1 MKKSLKA
8 IGGMFLAIVM
18 MISTLSSAGAVYA
31 ADPAT
36 GQYFQFTKFS
46 TDKGA
51 PTSVN
56 TSTVDVE
63 GTFNGVS
70 ADSIYYQVDGIVN
83 GNVVPGASGADVKP
97 IIENEKFFRF
107 PSVKLSQGLNRIT
120 VYGTTAT
127 GSLASGEAYV
137 NFSNV
142 PAIYNIALPDG
153 TLLSENTPT
162 MVNTAGL
169 TLTLEAPNATEVMVN
184 NSKMFNGGSSTF
196 VIADIPLTAGLNK
209 LTFVATTD
217 SGTRTYAVTR
227 EVVYAP
233 IDKGTPNQ
241 TKIGSYKIDEGNIV
255 TNAGSD
261 TQIKGKLSGSITYR
275 VSDDTSKPP
284 LSNMTVTVR
293 NTTTGSDVLASGAT
307 TIDSTVKNGEYITF
321 HYTTTADVTLSAN
334 GLYTITFTTT
344 NGTYNGMGIN
354 PLQFTY
360 RDANDPS
367 ITGVEQLYSAKASGS
382 SVSYSSSGVFTGNSN
397 LFELPLWLM
406 IKTSET
412 TSAPG
417 NLVISSYQNGKKVS
431 DGLFVTD
438 TNSMK
443 TADGYRVFKINGLP
457 TGEQTLQIDLKKD
470 NSANSPVIDTKV
482 LPVNYVSAPFI
493 ELTNIYNNQ
502 VFKYE
507 GEFTSIKGRFVN
519 FPAGD
524 LSSVKATING
534 TSIKPTLDST
544 SPQEFSVDT
553 SGISLVAGPN
563 KITIAGIA
571 NGVPVSTNLTVYL
584 FPNNTPNI
592 DGVVPYPVGQISD
605 PNGVFIKNSNL
616 NYTTNESAADIHF
629 VVNNATQVVIMKDG
643 KQYAVADYSG
653 PSGTSAGVW
662 STASSYLTTPANK
675 DGEFV
680 IKAQELPTTGLQTF
694 VITARVG
701 TVAITQTLQITREVP
716 PYRIL
721 SPKLPNESIIK
732 QNFIDVSIQAEGATS
747 IVIGKEPMIKGAKDI
762 FRLELKGLKKGKNT
776 VKFTVTTGTTKS
788 NGTFDVTYSDEIL
801 QGAQLKTTLNSSGK
815 LTAFQNA
822 VSLVF
827 PKGTMLRDA
836 TPTPGSSNT
845 RQINLFNEQYIL
857 LGIADK
863 QDGRTVKQYNP
874 VGEYDGTSYQ
884 DGKLVEVPASGLA
897 TAYMTPKLH
906 YGYAS
911 NLYWIDPGYF
921 VSATSINDYSTV
933 VASHPYKK
941 GNESFLGHMGRWME
955 PTQQGKITLK
965 YDPTIVNAATSNIS
979 VWKNVDGTWY
989 NMGGVVNT
997 GSKTITATFDGFG
1010 YYTVMSL
1017 RYSYDDIVSHTYA
1030 RSELETILSRG
1041 IMNAKDANEFGVYEN
1056 VTRGEFAT
1064 MLVKIMGIQLDY
1076 EPNNLT
1082 FSDVVKYSDYHWDY
1096 RYIETAVR
1104 KGIIRGTAPR
1114 IFSPNRTLSRE
1125 DAAVMIARAMSLKLG
1140 NNATDLAALQ
1150 KLFTDTGSIV
1160 SVYSAPSI
1168 LAAYKAG
1175 VISGIENKLVAGQKK
1190 ATFRFDPQANFT
1202 RADAAVMAQR
1212 IMAKMKRL

>member
-1 MKKSLKA
+1 MKKRLKT
-8 IGGMFLAIVM
+8 IGGMFLSMVILL
-18 MISTLSSAGAVYA
+18 STLSSAGAVYA
-31 ADPAT
+31 ADAAT

-46 TDKGA
+46 TDKSA

-56 TSTVDVE
+56 TNTVDVE

-97 IIENEKFFRF
+97 IIENEKNFRF
-107 PSVKLSQGLNRIT
+107 PGVKLSQGLNRIT

-153 TLLSENTPT
+153 TLLSADTPA

-184 NSKMFNGGSSTF
+184 NTKMFNGGSSTF

-227 EVVYAP
+227 EVVYSP
-233 IDKGTPNQ
+233 IDKGTPNK
-241 TKIGSYKIDEGNIV
+241 TKIGAYALDNGNLV
-255 TNAGSD
+255 SPTGSD
-261 TQIKGKLSGSITYR
+261 TTVSGRLSGSITFR
-275 VSDDTSKPP
+275 VAEDTSKPP
-284 LSNMTVTVR
+284 LSNLTFSIK
-293 NTTTGSDVLASGAT
+293 NATTGNSVPT
-307 TIDSTVKNGEYITF
+307 NGETTVDGNGVKSGEFITF
-321 HYTTTADVTLSAN
+321 KYTSTQDVTISAN
-334 GLYTITFTTT
+334 GKYIITFNTN
-344 NGTYNGMGIN
+344 NGTYDGKSIN
-354 PLQFTY
+354 PLDFTY
-360 RDANDPS
+360 RNANDPS
-367 ITGVEQLYSAKASGS
+367 ITGVEQLYSPSAGNP
-382 SVSYSSSGVFTGNSN
+382 VTYSSSGVFTGNSN

-406 IKTSET
+406 VKTSET
-412 TSAPG
+412 ATAPD
-417 NLVISSYQNGKKVS
+417 NLEISTYQNGTKVS
-431 DGLFVTD
+431 ADRFVVDSTK
-438 TNSMK
+438 K
-443 TADGYRVFKINGLP
+443 TSDGYRVFKITGMP
-457 TGEQTLQIDLKKD
+457 SGEQTLQIDLKK
-470 NSANSPVIDTKV
+470 NGAVIDTKV
-482 LPVNYVSAPFI
+482 LSVNYVSAPFI
-493 ELTNIYNNQ
+493 DVTNIYNNQ
-502 VFKYE
+502 VFKYT
-507 GEFTSIKGRFVN
+507 GEFTSIQGRLVN

-524 LSSVKATING
+524 KSSIKITING
-534 TSIKPTLDST
+534 TAVVPTIVND
-544 SPQEFSVDT
+544 EFSYTVPT
-553 SGISLVAGPN
+553 GIPLVSGPN
-563 KITIAGIA
+563 KIAITGVA

-584 FPNNTPNI
+584 FPDNAPNI
-592 DGVVPYPVGQISD
+592 DGVAPYPVGQTTD
-605 PNGVFIKNSNL
+605 PDKLFIKNSNL
-616 NYTTNESAADIHF
+616 NYTTNQSTADIRF
-629 VVNNATQVVIMKDG
+629 VASNATQVVVMKDG
-643 KQYAVADYSG
+643 KQYAVADYKTDTNNNG
-653 PSGTSAGVW
+653 FWTTESA
-662 STASSYLTTPANK
+662 YLTVPTNK
-675 DGEFV
+675 DGEFI
-680 IKAQELPTTGLQTF
+680 IKNQELPTTGLQTF
-694 VITARVG
+694 VISARLG
-701 TVAITQTLQITREVP
+701 TVGVTQTLLITREVP
-716 PYRIL
+716 PYSIL

-732 QNFIDVSIQAEGATS
+732 QNFVDVSIQAEGATS
-747 IVIGKEPMIKGAKDI
+747 IVIGKEAMIKGAKDI

-776 VKFTVTTGTTKS
+776 IKFTVTTGTTKT
-788 NGTFDVTYSDEIL
+788 NGTFDVTYSDEVL

-836 TPTPGSSNT
+836 TPTPGTTNT

-857 LGIADK
+857 VGIADK

-874 VGEYDGTSYQ
+874 VGEFDGTGYQ
-884 DGKLVEVPASGLA
+884 DGKLVEVPASSLA
-897 TAYMTPKLH
+897 AAYMTPKLH

-933 VASHPYKK
+933 VSSHPYKK

-965 YDPTIVNAATSNIS
+965 YDSNIVNAATSNIS

-1064 MLVKIMGIQLDY
+1064 MIVKIMGIQLDY

-1140 NNATDLAALQ
+1140 SNATDLAALQ
-1150 KLFTDTGSIV
+1150 KLFTDTGSIG

-1190 ATFRFDPQANFT
+1190 ATYRFDPQANFT

>member
-1 MKKSLKA
+1 VKKRLKT
-8 IGGMFLAIVM
+8 IGSMFLSMVILL
-18 MISTLSSAGAVYA
+18 STLSSAGAVYA
-31 ADPAT
+31 ADAAT

-46 TDKGA
+46 TDKSA

-56 TSTVDVE
+56 TNTVDVE

-97 IIENEKFFRF
+97 IIENEKNFRF
-107 PSVKLSQGLNRIT
+107 PGVKLSQGLNRIT

-153 TLLSENTPT
+153 TLLSADTPA

-184 NSKMFNGGSSTF
+184 NTKMFNGGSSTF

-227 EVVYAP
+227 EVVYSP
-233 IDKGTPNQ
+233 IDKGTPNK
-241 TKIGSYKIDEGNIV
+241 TKIGAYALDNGNLV
-255 TNAGSD
+255 SPTGSD
-261 TQIKGKLSGSITYR
+261 TTVSGRLSGSITFR
-275 VSDDTSKPP
+275 VAEDTSKPP
-284 LSNMTVTVR
+284 LSNLTFSIK
-293 NTTTGSDVLASGAT
+293 NATTGNSVPT
-307 TIDSTVKNGEYITF
+307 NGETTVDSNGVKSGEFITF
-321 HYTTTADVTLSAN
+321 KYTSTQDVTISAN
-334 GLYTITFTTT
+334 GKYIITFNTN
-344 NGTYNGMGIN
+344 NGTYDGKSIN
-354 PLQFTY
+354 PLDFTY
-360 RDANDPS
+360 RNANDPS
-367 ITGVEQLYSAKASGS
+367 ITGVEQLYSPSAGNP
-382 SVSYSSSGVFTGNSN
+382 VTYSSSGVFTGNSN

-406 IKTSET
+406 VKTSET
-412 TSAPG
+412 ATAPD
-417 NLVISSYQNGKKVS
+417 NLEISTYQNGTKVS
-431 DGLFVTD
+431 ADRFVVDSTK
-438 TNSMK
+438 K
-443 TADGYRVFKINGLP
+443 TSDGYKVFKITGMP
-457 TGEQTLQIDLKKD
+457 SGEQTLQIDLKK
-470 NSANSPVIDTKV
+470 NGAVIDTKV
-482 LPVNYVSAPFI
+482 LSVNYVSAPFI
-493 ELTNIYNNQ
+493 DVTNIYNNQ
-502 VFKYE
+502 VFKYT
-507 GEFTSIKGRFVN
+507 GEFTSIQGRLVN

-524 LSSVKATING
+524 KSSIKITING
-534 TSIKPTLDST
+534 TAVVPTIVND
-544 SPQEFSVDT
+544 EFSYTVPT
-553 SGISLVAGPN
+553 GIPLVSGPN
-563 KITIAGIA
+563 KIAITGVA

-584 FPNNTPNI
+584 FPDNAPNI
-592 DGVVPYPVGQISD
+592 DGVAPYPVGQTTD
-605 PNGVFIKNSNL
+605 PDKLFIKNSNL
-616 NYTTNESAADIHF
+616 NYTTNQSTADIRF
-629 VVNNATQVVIMKDG
+629 VASNATQVVVMKDG
-643 KQYAVADYSG
+643 KQYAVADYKTDTNNNG
-653 PSGTSAGVW
+653 FWTTESA
-662 STASSYLTTPANK
+662 YLTVPTNK
-675 DGEFV
+675 DGEFI
-680 IKAQELPTTGLQTF
+680 IKNQELPTTGLQTF
-694 VITARVG
+694 VISARLG
-701 TVAITQTLQITREVP
+701 TVGVTQTLLITREVP
-716 PYRIL
+716 PYSIL

-732 QNFIDVSIQAEGATS
+732 QNFVDVSIQAEGATS
-747 IVIGKEPMIKGAKDI
+747 IVIGKEAMIKGAKDI

-776 VKFTVTTGTTKS
+776 IKFTVTTGTTKT
-788 NGTFDVTYSDEIL
+788 NGTFEVTYSDEVL

-827 PKGTMLRDA
+827 PKGTMLRDS
-836 TPTPGSSNT
+836 TPTPGTTNT
-845 RQINLFNEQYIL
+845 RQINLFNDQYIL
-857 LGIADK
+857 VGIADK

-874 VGEYDGTSYQ
+874 VGEFDGTGYQ
-884 DGKLVEVPASGLA
+884 DGKLVEVPASSLA
-897 TAYMTPKLH
+897 AAYMTPKLH

-965 YDPTIVNAATSNIS
+965 YDSSIVNAATSNIS

-1140 NNATDLAALQ
+1140 SNATDLAALQ
-1150 KLFTDTGSIV
+1150 KLFTDTGSIG

-1190 ATFRFDPQANFT
+1190 ATYRFDPQANFT

>member
-1 MKKSLKA
+1 MKKRLKT
-8 IGGMFLAIVM
+8 IGGMFLSMVILL
-18 MISTLSSAGAVYA
+18 STLSSAGAVYA
-31 ADPAT
+31 ADAAT

-46 TDKGA
+46 TTQA
-51 PTSVN
+51 SPTTVN

-83 GNVVPGASGADVKP
+83 GSIVPGASGADVKP
-97 IIENEKFFRF
+97 IIENEKNFRF
-107 PSVKLSQGLNRIT
+107 PGVKLSQGLNRIT

-153 TLLSENTPT
+153 TLLSADTPT

-184 NSKMFNGGSSTF
+184 NTKMFNGGSSTF

-227 EVVYAP
+227 EVVYSP
-233 IDKGTPNQ
+233 IDKGTPNK
-241 TKIGSYKIDEGNIV
+241 TKIGTYNLDDGNIV
-255 TNAGSD
+255 SATGGA
-261 TQIKGKLSGSITYR
+261 TQISGKLTGSITFR
-275 VSDDTSKPP
+275 VSEDTAEAP
-284 LSNMTVTVR
+284 LSGMTFKIR
-293 NTTTGSDVLASGAT
+293 NTTTGNDVPVVGTT
-307 TIDSTVKNGEYITF
+307 TIDATPVKSGEFITF
-321 HYTTTADVTLSAN
+321 KYTSTADVIISTN
-334 GLYTITFTTT
+334 GKYTVTFTTG
-344 NGTYNGMGIN
+344 NGTYDGKSIN
-354 PLQFTY
+354 PLEFTY
-360 RDANDPS
+360 RNANDPS
-367 ITGVEQLYSAKASGS
+367 ITGVEQLYSPVANGN

-412 TSAPG
+412 TTAPG
-417 NLVISSYQNGKKVS
+417 NLVISSIQNGVPVS
-431 DGLFVTD
+431 SGLFVTEG
-438 TNSMK
+438 TSLK
-443 TADGYRVFKINGLP
+443 TTDGYRVFKITGLP
-457 TGEQTLQIDLKKD
+457 TGEQTLQIDLKK
-470 NSANSPVIDTKV
+470 NGSADIIDTKV
-482 LPVNYVSAPFI
+482 LSVNYVSAPFI
-493 ELTNIYNNQ
+493 DVSNIYNNQ
-502 VFKYE
+502 VFKHS
-507 GEFTSIKGRFVN
+507 GEFTTINGRLVN
-519 FPAGD
+519 FPAAD
-524 LSSVKATING
+524 ESSVKITVNG
-534 TSIKPTLDST
+534 TTAAPSITNHEFTFST
-544 SPQEFSVDT
+544 T
-553 SGISLVAGPN
+553 GISLVSGPN

-584 FPNNTPNI
+584 FPDNAPNI
-592 DGVVPYPVGQISD
+592 DGVVPYPAGKTSD
-605 PNGVFIKNSNL
+605 PDGVFIKNSNL
-616 NYTTNESAADIHF
+616 NYTTNESVADIHF
-629 VVNNATQVVIMKDG
+629 VASNATQVVIMKDG
-643 KQYAVADYSG
+643 KQYAVVDYNTDTSG
-653 PSGTSAGVW
+653 GKTVGW
-662 STASSYLTTPANK
+662 KTESSYVIPPTSEN
-675 DGEFV
+675 GEFI
-680 IKAQELPTTGLQTF
+680 IKNQELPTTGLQTF
-694 VITARVG
+694 VISARLGTA
-701 TVAITQTLQITREVP
+701 AITQTLLITREVP
-716 PYRIL
+716 PYSIL

-732 QNFIDVSIQAEGATS
+732 QNFVDVSIQAEGATS
-747 IVIGKEPMIKGAKDI
+747 IVIGKEAMIKGAKDI

-776 VKFTVTTGTTKS
+776 IKFTVTTGTTKT
-788 NGTFDVTYSDEIL
+788 NGTFDVTYSDEVL

-827 PKGTMLRDA
+827 PKGTMLRDS
-836 TPTPGSSNT
+836 TPTPGTTNT

-857 LGIADK
+857 VGIADK

-874 VGEYDGTSYQ
+874 VGEFDGTGYQ
-884 DGKLVEVPASGLA
+884 DGKLVEVPASSLA
-897 TAYMTPKLH
+897 AAYMTPKLH

-965 YDPTIVNAATSNIS
+965 YDSSIVNAATSNIS

-1140 NNATDLAALQ
+1140 SNATDLAALQ
-1150 KLFTDTGSIV
+1150 KLFTDTGSIG

-1190 ATFRFDPQANFT
+1190 ATYRFDPQANFT

>member
-1 MKKSLKA
+1 MKKRLKT
-8 IGGMFLAIVM
+8 IGGMFLSMVILL
-18 MISTLSSAGAVYA
+18 STLSSAGAVYA
-31 ADPAT
+31 ADAAT

-46 TDKGA
+46 TDKSA

-56 TSTVDVE
+56 TNTVDVE

-97 IIENEKFFRF
+97 IIENEKNFRF
-107 PSVKLSQGLNRIT
+107 PGVKLSQGLNRIT

-153 TLLSENTPT
+153 TLLSADTPA

-184 NSKMFNGGSSTF
+184 NTKMFNGGSSTF

-227 EVVYAP
+227 EVVYSP
-233 IDKGTPNQ
+233 IDKGTPNK
-241 TKIGSYKIDEGNIV
+241 TKIGAYALDNGNLV
-255 TNAGSD
+255 SPTGSD
-261 TQIKGKLSGSITYR
+261 TTVSGRLSGSITFR
-275 VSDDTSKPP
+275 VAEDTSKPP
-284 LSNMTVTVR
+284 LSNLTFSIK
-293 NTTTGSDVLASGAT
+293 NATTGNSVPT
-307 TIDSTVKNGEYITF
+307 NGETTVDSNGVKSGEFITF
-321 HYTTTADVTLSAN
+321 KYTSTQDVTISAN
-334 GLYTITFTTT
+334 GKYIITFNTN
-344 NGTYNGMGIN
+344 NGTYDGKSIN
-354 PLQFTY
+354 PLDFTY
-360 RDANDPS
+360 RNANDPS
-367 ITGVEQLYSAKASGS
+367 ITGVEQLYSPSAGNP
-382 SVSYSSSGVFTGNSN
+382 VTYSSSGVFTGNSN

-406 IKTSET
+406 VKTSET
-412 TSAPG
+412 ATAPD
-417 NLVISSYQNGKKVS
+417 NLEISTYQNGTKVS
-431 DGLFVTD
+431 ADRFVVDSTK
-438 TNSMK
+438 K
-443 TADGYRVFKINGLP
+443 TSDGYKVFKITGMP
-457 TGEQTLQIDLKKD
+457 SGEQTLQIDLKK
-470 NSANSPVIDTKV
+470 NGAVIDTKV
-482 LPVNYVSAPFI
+482 LSVNYVSAPFI
-493 ELTNIYNNQ
+493 DVTNIYNNQ
-502 VFKYE
+502 VFKYT
-507 GEFTSIKGRFVN
+507 GEFTSIQGRLVN

-524 LSSVKATING
+524 KSSIKITING
-534 TSIKPTLDST
+534 TAVVPTIVND
-544 SPQEFSVDT
+544 EFSYTVPT
-553 SGISLVAGPN
+553 GIPLVSGPN
-563 KITIAGIA
+563 KIAITGVA

-584 FPNNTPNI
+584 FPDNAPNI
-592 DGVVPYPVGQISD
+592 DGVAPYPVGQTTD
-605 PNGVFIKNSNL
+605 PDKLFIKNSNL
-616 NYTTNESAADIHF
+616 NYTTNQSTADIRF
-629 VVNNATQVVIMKDG
+629 VASNATQVVVMKDG
-643 KQYAVADYSG
+643 KQYAVADYKTDTNNNG
-653 PSGTSAGVW
+653 FWTTESA
-662 STASSYLTTPANK
+662 YLTVPTNK
-675 DGEFV
+675 DGEFI
-680 IKAQELPTTGLQTF
+680 IKNQELPTTGLQTF
-694 VITARVG
+694 VISARLG
-701 TVAITQTLQITREVP
+701 TVGVTQTLLITREVP
-716 PYRIL
+716 PYSIL

-732 QNFIDVSIQAEGATS
+732 QNFVDVSIQAEGATS
-747 IVIGKEPMIKGAKDI
+747 IVIGKEAMIKGAKDI

-776 VKFTVTTGTTKS
+776 IKFTVTTGTNKT
-788 NGTFDVTYSDEIL
+788 NGTFDVTYSDEVL

-827 PKGTMLRDA
+827 PKGTMLRDS
-836 TPTPGSSNT
+836 TPTPGTTNT
-845 RQINLFNEQYIL
+845 RQINLFNDQYIL
-857 LGIADK
+857 VGIADK

-874 VGEYDGTSYQ
+874 VGEFDGTGYQ
-884 DGKLVEVPASGLA
+884 DGKLVEVPASSLA
-897 TAYMTPKLH
+897 AAYMTPKLH

-965 YDPTIVNAATSNIS
+965 YDSSIVNAATSNIS

-1140 NNATDLAALQ
+1140 SNATDLAALQ
-1150 KLFTDTGSIV
+1150 KLFTDTGSIG

-1175 VISGIENKLVAGQKK
+1175 IISGIENKLVAGQKK
-1190 ATFRFDPQANFT
+1190 ATYRFDPQANFT

>member
-18 MISTLSSAGAVYA
+18 MLSTLSSAGAVYA

-46 TDKGA
+46 TDKSA

-83 GNVVPGASGADVKP
+83 GKVVPGASGADVKP
-97 IIENEKFFRF
+97 IIENEKNFRF

-120 VYGTTAT
+120 VFGTTAT

-153 TLLSENTPT
+153 TLLSEITPT

-184 NSKMFNGGSSTF
+184 NTKMFNGGSSTF
-196 VIADIPLTAGLNK
+196 VIADIPLNPGLNK

-227 EVVYAP
+227 EVVYSP
-233 IDKGTPNQ
+233 IDKGTPNK
-241 TKIGSYKIDEGNIV
+241 TKIGSYALDAGNV
-255 TNAGSD
+255 VSPTGVD
-261 TQIKGKLSGSITYR
+261 TQVTGKLSGSITFR
-275 VSDDTSKPP
+275 VSEDTSEAP
-284 LSNMTVTVR
+284 LSGLTFSIR
-293 NTTTGSDVLASGAT
+293 NTTTGSDVSVAGTT
-307 TIDSTVKNGEYITF
+307 TIDATPVKSGEFVTF
-321 HYTTTADVTLSAN
+321 KYTSTADVTISAN
-334 GLYTITFTTT
+334 GKYTVTFTTG
-344 NGTYNGMGIN
+344 NGTYDGKSIN
-354 PLQFTY
+354 PLDFTY
-360 RDANDPS
+360 RNANDPS
-367 ITGVEQLYSAKASGS
+367 ITGVEQLYSPSAGS
-382 SVSYSSSGVFTGNSN
+382 PVTYSSSGVFTGNSN

-406 IKTSET
+406 VKTSET
-412 TSAPG
+412 TTAPD
-417 NLVISSYQNGKKVS
+417 NLEISSYQNGTKVS
-431 DGLFVTD
+431 SDRFVVGP
-438 TNSMK
+438 SKK
-443 TADGYRVFKINGLP
+443 TSDGYRVFQITGMP
-457 TGEQTLQIDLKKD
+457 SGEQTIHIDLKK
-470 NSANSPVIDTKV
+470 NGAVIDTKV
-482 LPVNYVSAPFI
+482 LSVNYVSAPFI
-493 ELTNIYNNQ
+493 DVTNIYNNQ
-502 VFKYE
+502 VFKHS
-507 GEFTSIKGRFVN
+507 GEFTSIKGRLVN
-519 FPAGD
+519 FPTGD
-524 LSSVKATING
+524 KTSIKITING
-534 TSIKPTLDST
+534 TTVAPTIVGDDFSYTVT
-544 SPQEFSVDT
+544 ST
-553 SGISLVAGPN
+553 SGISLVSGPN
-563 KITIAGIA
+563 KIAITGIA

-584 FPNNTPNI
+584 FPDNAPNI
-592 DGVVPYPVGQISD
+592 DGVAPYPVGQTTD
-605 PNGVFIKNSNL
+605 PDKLFIKNSNL
-616 NYTTNESAADIHF
+616 NYTTNQSTADIHF
-629 VVNNATQVVIMKDG
+629 VASNATQVVIMKDG
-643 KQYAVADYSG
+643 KQYAVADYKTVN
-653 PSGTSAGVW
+653 TSEIWTTESA
-662 STASSYLTTPANK
+662 YLTVPTTKN
-675 DGEFV
+675 GEFV
-680 IKAQELPTTGLQTF
+680 IKNQELPTTGLQTF
-694 VITARVG
+694 VISARLG
-701 TVAITQTLQITREVP
+701 TVGVTQTLLITREVP
-716 PYRIL
+716 PYSIL

-747 IVIGKEPMIKGAKDI
+747 IVIGKEPMVKGAKDI

-776 VKFTVTTGTTKS
+776 IKFTVTTGTTKS

-801 QGAQLKTTLNSSGK
+801 QGAQLKTTLNTSGK

-836 TPTPGSSNT
+836 TPTPGTTNT

-857 LGIADK
+857 VGIADK

-884 DGKLVEVPASGLA
+884 DGKLVEVPASSLA
-897 TAYMTPKLH
+897 AAYMTPKLH

-965 YDPTIVNAATSNIS
+965 YDPSIVNAATSNIS

-989 NMGGVVNT
+989 NMGGIVNT

-1010 YYTVMSL
+1010 YYAVMSL

-1140 NNATDLAALQ
+1140 SNATDLKALQ

>member
-1 MKKSLKA
+1 MKKRLKT
-8 IGGMFLAIVM
+8 IGGMFLSIV
-18 MISTLSSAGAVYA
+18 ILLSTLSSAGAVYA
-31 ADPAT
+31 ADST

-46 TDKGA
+46 TDQSS
-51 PTSVN
+51 PTAVN

-70 ADSIYYQVDGIVN
+70 GDSIYYQVDGIVN
-83 GNVVPGASGADVKP
+83 GKVVPGASGADVKP
-97 IIENEKFFRF
+97 IIENEKNFRF

-120 VYGTTAT
+120 VFGTTAT

-153 TLLSENTPT
+153 TLLSADTPT

-196 VIADIPLTAGLNK
+196 VIADIPLTPGLNK

-217 SGTRTYAVTR
+217 AGTRTYAVTR

-233 IDKGTPNQ
+233 IDKGTPNK
-241 TKIGSYKIDEGNIV
+241 TKIGTYAVDTGNV
-255 TNAGSD
+255 VSATGGDTNI
-261 TQIKGKLSGSITYR
+261 TGKLTGSITFR
-275 VSDDTSKPP
+275 VSEDTAEAP
-284 LSNMTVTVR
+284 LSGMTFTVR
-293 NTTTGSDVLASGAT
+293 NTTTGSDVLAGGTT
-307 TIDSTVKNGEYITF
+307 TIDATPVKSGEYVTF
-321 HYTTTADVTLSAN
+321 KYTSTNDVTISSN
-334 GLYTITFTTT
+334 GMYTITFTTT
-344 NGTYNGMGIN
+344 NGTYDGKSIN
-354 PLQFTY
+354 PLEFTY
-360 RDANDPS
+360 RNANDPY
-367 ITGVEQLYSAKASGS
+367 ITGVEQLYSAVASGGT
-382 SVSYSSSGVFTGNSN
+382 VSYSSSGVFTGNSN

-412 TSAPG
+412 ANAPG

-431 DGLFVTD
+431 DGLFVTESA
-438 TNSMK
+438 SMK
-443 TADGYRVFKINGLP
+443 SPDGYRVFKINGLP

-470 NSANSPVIDTKV
+470 SSGTSDIIDTKV
-482 LPVNYVSAPFI
+482 FSVNYVSAPFI

-502 VFKYE
+502 VFKYS
-507 GEFTSIKGRFVN
+507 GEFTSISGRLVN
-519 FPAGD
+519 FPDAD
-524 LSSVKATING
+524 KSSVKITING
-534 TSIKPTLDST
+534 TTVVPTFNAKH
-544 SPQEFSVDT
+544 EFSYST
-553 SGISLVAGPN
+553 SGISLVSGPN

-584 FPNNTPNI
+584 FPDNAPNI
-592 DGVVPYPVGQISD
+592 DGVVPYPVGKTAD
-605 PNGVFIKNSNL
+605 PDGLFIKTADL
-616 NYTTNESAADIHF
+616 NYTTNESATDVHF
-629 VVNNATQVVIMKDG
+629 VASNATQIVITKDG
-643 KQYAVADYSG
+643 KQYAVVDYKKD
-653 PSGTSAGVW
+653 
-662 STASSYLTTPANK
+662 STGKEGWTTDSSYVIPPTTPN
-675 DGEFV
+675 GEFT
-680 IKAQELPTTGLQTF
+680 IKDQELPTTGLRTF
-694 VITARVG
+694 VISARLGTA
-701 TVAITQTLQITREVP
+701 AITQTLLITREVP
-716 PYRIL
+716 PYSIL

-732 QNFIDVSIQAEGATS
+732 QNFLDVSIQAEGATS
-747 IVIGKEPMIKGAKDI
+747 IVIGKEAMVKGAKDI

-776 VKFTVTTGTTKS
+776 IKFTVTTGTTKT
-788 NGTFDVTYSDEIL
+788 NGTFDVTYSDEVL

-836 TPTPGSSNT
+836 TPTPGTSNT

-857 LGIADK
+857 VGIADK

-874 VGEYDGTSYQ
+874 VGEISGTKYLDGE
-884 DGKLVEVPASGLA
+884 LVEVPASSLA

-921 VSATSINDYSTV
+921 VSGNSVNDYSTV

-941 GNESFLGHMGRWME
+941 GNESYLGHMGRWME

-965 YDPTIVNAATSNIS
+965 YDASIVNAATSNIS

-989 NMGGVVNT
+989 NMGGIVNT

-1168 LAAYKAG
+1168 LAVYKAG

-1190 ATFRFDPQANFT
+1190 PTYRFDPKANFT

>member
-18 MISTLSSAGAVYA
+18 LLSTLSSAGAVYA

-97 IIENEKFFRF
+97 IIENEKNFRF

-120 VYGTTAT
+120 VFGTTAT

-142 PAIYNIALPDG
+142 PAIYNISLPDG

-162 MVNTAGL
+162 MVNTAAL

-227 EVVYAP
+227 EVVYSP
-233 IDKGTPNQ
+233 IDKGTPNK
-241 TKIGSYKIDEGNIV
+241 TKIGAYALDNGNLVSPI
-255 TNAGSD
+255 GSD
-261 TQIKGKLSGSITYR
+261 DKVSGKLSGSITFR
-275 VSDDTSKPP
+275 VAEDTTKAP
-284 LSNMTVTVR
+284 LADMTFTVR
-293 NTTTGSDVLASGAT
+293 NTTTGSDVLADGET
-307 TIDSTVKNGEYITF
+307 TIDATQVKSGEFITF
-321 HYTTTADVTLSAN
+321 NYTSKNDVTISSN
-334 GLYTITFTTT
+334 GLYTITFTTK
-344 NGTYNGMGIN
+344 NGTYNGKSIN
-354 PLQFTY
+354 PLGFTY
-360 RDANDPS
+360 RNAGDPS
-367 ITGVEQLYSAKASGS
+367 ITGVEQLYSPSGDTTIT
-382 SVSYSSSGVFTGNSN
+382 YSSSGVFTGNSN

-406 IKTSET
+406 VKTSET
-412 TSAPG
+412 ATAPDK
-417 NLVISSYQNGKKVS
+417 LEISSYQNGTKVS
-431 DGLFVTD
+431 SDRFVVAGT
-438 TNSMK
+438 TAMK
-443 TADGYRVFKINGLP
+443 TSQGYRVFKITGMP
-457 TGEQTLQIDLKKD
+457 SGEQTIHIDLEK
-470 NSANSPVIDTKV
+470 NGVVIDTKV
-482 LPVNYVSAPFI
+482 LSVNYVAAPFI
-493 ELTNIYNNQ
+493 DVTNIYNNQ
-502 VFKYE
+502 VFKYN
-507 GEFTSIKGRFVN
+507 GEFTTIKGRLVN
-519 FPAGD
+519 FPARD
-524 LSSVKATING
+524 QSSIKITING
-534 TSIKPTLDST
+534 TTVAPDFHDDDFNYTST
-544 SPQEFSVDT
+544 NT
-553 SGISLVAGPN
+553 SGIPLVSGPN
-563 KITIAGIA
+563 KIVIAGVA

-584 FPNNTPNI
+584 FPDNAPNI
-592 DGVVPYPVGQISD
+592 VGVAPYPVGQTTD
-605 PNGVFIKNSNL
+605 PDKLFIKNSNL
-616 NYTTNESAADIHF
+616 NYTTNQSNADIRF
-629 VVNNATQVVIMKDG
+629 VASNTTQVVIMKDG
-643 KQYAVADYSG
+643 KQYAVADYKKVGNDEKWTTESSFLNM
-653 PSGTSAGVW
+653 PSS
-662 STASSYLTTPANK
+662 K

-680 IKAQELPTTGLQTF
+680 IKNQELPTTGLQTF
-694 VITARVG
+694 VISARLGTA
-701 TVAITQTLQITREVP
+701 AITQTLQITREVP
-716 PYRIL
+716 PYSIL

-732 QNFIDVSIQAEGATS
+732 QNFLDVSIQAEGATS

-874 VGEYDGTSYQ
+874 VGEFDGTSYQ

-897 TAYMTPKLH
+897 SAYMTPKLH

>member
-1 MKKSLKA
+1 
-8 IGGMFLAIVM
+8 MFLSMVILL
-18 MISTLSSAGAVYA
+18 STLSSAGAVYA
-31 ADPAT
+31 ADAAT

-46 TDKGA
+46 TDKSA

-56 TSTVDVE
+56 TNTVDVE

-97 IIENEKFFRF
+97 IIENEKNFRF
-107 PSVKLSQGLNRIT
+107 PGVKLSQGLNRIT

-153 TLLSENTPT
+153 TLLSADTPA

-184 NSKMFNGGSSTF
+184 NTKMFNGGSSTF

-227 EVVYAP
+227 EVVYSP
-233 IDKGTPNQ
+233 IDKGTPNK
-241 TKIGSYKIDEGNIV
+241 TKIGAYALDNGNLV
-255 TNAGSD
+255 SPTGSD
-261 TQIKGKLSGSITYR
+261 TTVSGRLSGSITFR
-275 VSDDTSKPP
+275 VAEDTSKPP
-284 LSNMTVTVR
+284 LSNLTFSIK
-293 NTTTGSDVLASGAT
+293 NATTGNSVPT
-307 TIDSTVKNGEYITF
+307 NGETTVDGNGVKSGEFITF
-321 HYTTTADVTLSAN
+321 KYTSTQDVTISAN
-334 GLYTITFTTT
+334 GKYIITFNTN
-344 NGTYNGMGIN
+344 NGTYDGKSIN
-354 PLQFTY
+354 PLDFTY
-360 RDANDPS
+360 RNANDPS
-367 ITGVEQLYSAKASGS
+367 ITGVEQLYSPSAGNP
-382 SVSYSSSGVFTGNSN
+382 VTYSSSGVFTGNSN

-406 IKTSET
+406 VKTSET
-412 TSAPG
+412 ATAPD
-417 NLVISSYQNGKKVS
+417 NLEISTYQNGTKVS
-431 DGLFVTD
+431 ADRFVVDSTK
-438 TNSMK
+438 K
-443 TADGYRVFKINGLP
+443 TSDGYRVFKITGMP
-457 TGEQTLQIDLKKD
+457 SGEQTLQIDLKK
-470 NSANSPVIDTKV
+470 NGAVIDTKV
-482 LPVNYVSAPFI
+482 LSVNYVSAPFI
-493 ELTNIYNNQ
+493 DVTNIYNNQ
-502 VFKYE
+502 VFKYT
-507 GEFTSIKGRFVN
+507 GEFTSIQGRLVN

-524 LSSVKATING
+524 KSSIKITING
-534 TSIKPTLDST
+534 TAVVPTIVND
-544 SPQEFSVDT
+544 EFSYTVPT
-553 SGISLVAGPN
+553 GIPLVSGPN
-563 KITIAGIA
+563 KIAITGVA

-584 FPNNTPNI
+584 FPDNAPNI
-592 DGVVPYPVGQISD
+592 DGVAPYPVGQTTD
-605 PNGVFIKNSNL
+605 PDKLFIKNSNL
-616 NYTTNESAADIHF
+616 NYTTNQSTADIRF
-629 VVNNATQVVIMKDG
+629 VASNATQVVVMKDG
-643 KQYAVADYSG
+643 KQYAVADYKTDTNNNG
-653 PSGTSAGVW
+653 FWTTESA
-662 STASSYLTTPANK
+662 YLTVPTNK
-675 DGEFV
+675 DGEFI
-680 IKAQELPTTGLQTF
+680 IKNQELPTTGLQTF
-694 VITARVG
+694 VISARLG
-701 TVAITQTLQITREVP
+701 TVGVTQTLLITREVP
-716 PYRIL
+716 PYSIL

-732 QNFIDVSIQAEGATS
+732 QNFVDVSIQAEGATS
-747 IVIGKEPMIKGAKDI
+747 IVIGKEAMIKGAKDI

-776 VKFTVTTGTTKS
+776 IKFTVTTGTTKT
-788 NGTFDVTYSDEIL
+788 NGTFDVTYSDEVL

-836 TPTPGSSNT
+836 TPTPGTTNT

-857 LGIADK
+857 VGIADK

-874 VGEYDGTSYQ
+874 VGEFDGTGYQ
-884 DGKLVEVPASGLA
+884 DGKLVEVPASSLA
-897 TAYMTPKLH
+897 AAYMTPKLH

-933 VASHPYKK
+933 VSSHPYKK

-965 YDPTIVNAATSNIS
+965 YDSNIVNAATSNIS

-1064 MLVKIMGIQLDY
+1064 MIVKIMGIQLDY

-1140 NNATDLAALQ
+1140 SNATDLAALQ
-1150 KLFTDTGSIV
+1150 KLFTDTGSIG

-1190 ATFRFDPQANFT
+1190 ATYRFDPQANFT

>member
-1 MKKSLKA
+1 
-8 IGGMFLAIVM
+8 MFLSMVILL
-18 MISTLSSAGAVYA
+18 STLSSAGAVYA
-31 ADPAT
+31 ADAAT

-46 TDKGA
+46 TDKSA

-56 TSTVDVE
+56 TNTVDVE

-97 IIENEKFFRF
+97 IIENEKNFRF
-107 PSVKLSQGLNRIT
+107 PGVKLSQGLNRIT

-153 TLLSENTPT
+153 TLLSADTPA

-184 NSKMFNGGSSTF
+184 NTKMFNGGSSTF

-227 EVVYAP
+227 EVVYSP
-233 IDKGTPNQ
+233 IDKGTPNK
-241 TKIGSYKIDEGNIV
+241 TKIGAYALDNGNLV
-255 TNAGSD
+255 SPTGSD
-261 TQIKGKLSGSITYR
+261 TTVSGRLSGSITFR
-275 VSDDTSKPP
+275 VAEDTSKPP
-284 LSNMTVTVR
+284 LSNLTFSIK
-293 NTTTGSDVLASGAT
+293 NATTGNSVPT
-307 TIDSTVKNGEYITF
+307 NGETTVDGNGVKSGEFITF
-321 HYTTTADVTLSAN
+321 KYTSTQDVTISAN
-334 GLYTITFTTT
+334 GKYIITFNTN
-344 NGTYNGMGIN
+344 NGTYDGKSIN
-354 PLQFTY
+354 PLDFTY
-360 RDANDPS
+360 RNANDPS
-367 ITGVEQLYSAKASGS
+367 ITGVEQLYSPSAGNP
-382 SVSYSSSGVFTGNSN
+382 VTYSSSGVFTGNSN

-406 IKTSET
+406 VKTSET
-412 TSAPG
+412 ATAPD
-417 NLVISSYQNGKKVS
+417 NLEISTYQNGTKVS
-431 DGLFVTD
+431 ADRFVVDSTK
-438 TNSMK
+438 K
-443 TADGYRVFKINGLP
+443 TSDGYRVFKITGMP
-457 TGEQTLQIDLKKD
+457 SGEQTLQIDLKK
-470 NSANSPVIDTKV
+470 NGAVIDTKV
-482 LPVNYVSAPFI
+482 LSVNYVSAPFI
-493 ELTNIYNNQ
+493 DVTNIYNNQ
-502 VFKYE
+502 VFKYT
-507 GEFTSIKGRFVN
+507 GEFTSIQGRLVN

-524 LSSVKATING
+524 KSSIKITING
-534 TSIKPTLDST
+534 TAVVPTIVND
-544 SPQEFSVDT
+544 EFSYTVPT
-553 SGISLVAGPN
+553 GIPLVSGPN
-563 KITIAGIA
+563 KIAITGVA

-584 FPNNTPNI
+584 FPDNAPNI
-592 DGVVPYPVGQISD
+592 DGVAPYPVGQTTD
-605 PNGVFIKNSNL
+605 PDKLFIKNSNL
-616 NYTTNESAADIHF
+616 NYTTNQSTADIRF
-629 VVNNATQVVIMKDG
+629 VASNATQVVVMKDG
-643 KQYAVADYSG
+643 KQYAVADYKTDTNNNG
-653 PSGTSAGVW
+653 FWTTESA
-662 STASSYLTTPANK
+662 YLTVPTNK
-675 DGEFV
+675 DGEFI
-680 IKAQELPTTGLQTF
+680 IKNQELPTTGLQTF
-694 VITARVG
+694 VISARLG
-701 TVAITQTLQITREVP
+701 TVGVTQTLLITREVP
-716 PYRIL
+716 PYSIL

-732 QNFIDVSIQAEGATS
+732 QNFVDVSIQAEGATS
-747 IVIGKEPMIKGAKDI
+747 IVIGKEAMIKGAKDI

-776 VKFTVTTGTTKS
+776 IKFTVTTGTTKT
-788 NGTFDVTYSDEIL
+788 NGTFDVTYSDEVL

-827 PKGTMLRDA
+827 PKGTMLRDS
-836 TPTPGSSNT
+836 TPTPGTTNT
-845 RQINLFNEQYIL
+845 RQINLFNDQYIL
-857 LGIADK
+857 VGIADK

-874 VGEYDGTSYQ
+874 VGEFDGTGYQ
-884 DGKLVEVPASGLA
+884 DGKLVEVPASSLA
-897 TAYMTPKLH
+897 AAYMTPKLH

-965 YDPTIVNAATSNIS
+965 YDSSIVNAATSNIS

-1140 NNATDLAALQ
+1140 SNATDLAALQ
-1150 KLFTDTGSIV
+1150 KLFTDTGSIG

-1190 ATFRFDPQANFT
+1190 ATYRFDPQANFT

>member
-1 MKKSLKA
+1 MKKRLKT
-8 IGGMFLAIVM
+8 IGGMFLSMVILL
-18 MISTLSSAGAVYA
+18 STLSSAGAVYA
-31 ADPAT
+31 ADAAT

-46 TDKGA
+46 TDKSA

-56 TSTVDVE
+56 TNTVDVE

-97 IIENEKFFRF
+97 IIENEKNFRF
-107 PSVKLSQGLNRIT
+107 PGVKLSQGLNRIT

-153 TLLSENTPT
+153 TLLSADTPA

-184 NSKMFNGGSSTF
+184 NTKMFNGGSSTF

-227 EVVYAP
+227 EVVYSP
-233 IDKGTPNQ
+233 IDKGTPNK
-241 TKIGSYKIDEGNIV
+241 TKIGAYALDNGNLV
-255 TNAGSD
+255 SPTGSD
-261 TQIKGKLSGSITYR
+261 TTVSGRLSGSITFR
-275 VSDDTSKPP
+275 VAEDTSKPP
-284 LSNMTVTVR
+284 LSNLTFSIK
-293 NTTTGSDVLASGAT
+293 NATTGNSVPT
-307 TIDSTVKNGEYITF
+307 NGETTVDSNGVKSGEFITF
-321 HYTTTADVTLSAN
+321 KYTSTQDVTISAN
-334 GLYTITFTTT
+334 GKYIITFNTN
-344 NGTYNGMGIN
+344 NGTYDGKSIN
-354 PLQFTY
+354 PLDFTY
-360 RDANDPS
+360 RNANDPS
-367 ITGVEQLYSAKASGS
+367 ITGVEQLYSPSAGNP
-382 SVSYSSSGVFTGNSN
+382 VTYSSSGVFTGNSN

-406 IKTSET
+406 VKTSET
-412 TSAPG
+412 ATAPD
-417 NLVISSYQNGKKVS
+417 NLEISTYQNGTKVS
-431 DGLFVTD
+431 ADRFVVDSTK
-438 TNSMK
+438 K
-443 TADGYRVFKINGLP
+443 TSDGYKVFKITGMP
-457 TGEQTLQIDLKKD
+457 SGEQTLQIDLKK
-470 NSANSPVIDTKV
+470 NGAVIDTKV
-482 LPVNYVSAPFI
+482 LSVNYVSAPFI
-493 ELTNIYNNQ
+493 DVTNIYNNQ
-502 VFKYE
+502 VFKYT
-507 GEFTSIKGRFVN
+507 GEFTSIQGRLVN

-524 LSSVKATING
+524 KSSIKITING
-534 TSIKPTLDST
+534 TAVVPTIVND
-544 SPQEFSVDT
+544 EFSYTVPT
-553 SGISLVAGPN
+553 GIPLVSGPN
-563 KITIAGIA
+563 KIAITGVA

-584 FPNNTPNI
+584 FPDNAPNI
-592 DGVVPYPVGQISD
+592 DGVAPYPVGQTTD
-605 PNGVFIKNSNL
+605 PDKLFIKNSNL
-616 NYTTNESAADIHF
+616 NYTTNQSTADIRF
-629 VVNNATQVVIMKDG
+629 VASNATQVVVMKDG
-643 KQYAVADYSG
+643 KQYAVADYKTDTNNNG
-653 PSGTSAGVW
+653 FWTTESA
-662 STASSYLTTPANK
+662 YLTVPTNK
-675 DGEFV
+675 DGEFI
-680 IKAQELPTTGLQTF
+680 IKNQELPTTGLQTF
-694 VITARVG
+694 VISARLG
-701 TVAITQTLQITREVP
+701 TVGVTQTLLITREVP
-716 PYRIL
+716 PYSIL

-732 QNFIDVSIQAEGATS
+732 QNFVDVSIQAEGATS
-747 IVIGKEPMIKGAKDI
+747 IVIGKEAMIKGAKDI

-776 VKFTVTTGTTKS
+776 IKFTVTTGTTKT
-788 NGTFDVTYSDEIL
+788 NGTFDVTYSDEVL

-827 PKGTMLRDA
+827 PKGTMLRDS
-836 TPTPGSSNT
+836 TPTPGTTNT
-845 RQINLFNEQYIL
+845 RQINLFNDQYIL
-857 LGIADK
+857 VGIADK

-874 VGEYDGTSYQ
+874 VGEFDGTGYQ
-884 DGKLVEVPASGLA
+884 DGKLVEVPASSLA
-897 TAYMTPKLH
+897 AAYMTPKLH

-965 YDPTIVNAATSNIS
+965 YDSSIVNAATSNIS

-1140 NNATDLAALQ
+1140 SNATDLAALQ
-1150 KLFTDTGSIV
+1150 KLFTDTGSIG

-1190 ATFRFDPQANFT
+1190 ATYRFDPQANFT

>member
-1 MKKSLKA
+1 MKKRLKA
-8 IGGMFLAIVM
+8 IGGMFLAVVM
-18 MISTLSSAGAVYA
+18 LLSTLSSAGAVYA
-31 ADPAT
+31 ADVT

-70 ADSIYYQVDGIVN
+70 ADSIYYKVDGIVN
-83 GNVVPGASGADVKP
+83 GNDVPGASGADVKP

-107 PSVKLSQGLNRIT
+107 PNVKLSQGLNRIT

-127 GSLASGEAYV
+127 GGLASGEAYV

-153 TLLSENTPT
+153 TLLSENTPAL
-162 MVNTAGL
+162 VNTAGL

-184 NSKMFNGGSSTF
+184 NTKMFNGGSSTF
-196 VIADIPLTAGLNK
+196 VIADLPLTAGLNK

-233 IDKGTPNQ
+233 IDKGTPNK
-241 TKIGSYKIDEGNIV
+241 TTIGSYALD
-255 TNAGSD
+255 AGKVVSPTGAD
-261 TQIKGKLSGSITYR
+261 TQVTGKLSGSITFR
-275 VSDDTSKPP
+275 VAEDTSTPP
-284 LSNMTVTVR
+284 LSNLTFSIK
-293 NTTTGSDVLASGAT
+293 NTTTGNSVVGSGAAT
-307 TIDSTVKNGEYITF
+307 TVDATGVRNGEFITF
-321 HYTTTADVTLSAN
+321 KYTSTADVTISAN
-334 GLYTITFTTT
+334 GKYVITFNT
-344 NGTYNGMGIN
+344 NNATYDGKGIN
-354 PLQFTY
+354 PLDFTY
-360 RDANDPS
+360 RNANDPS
-367 ITGVEQLYSAKASGS
+367 ITEVEQLYSPSGDTTIT
-382 SVSYSSSGVFTGNSN
+382 YSSSGVFTGNSN

-406 IKTSET
+406 VKTSET
-412 TSAPG
+412 ATAPD
-417 NLVISSYQNGKKVS
+417 NLEISSYQNGTKVS
-431 DGLFVTD
+431 SRFVVEGKT
-438 TNSMK
+438 MK
-443 TADGYRVFKINGLP
+443 TSQGYRVFKITGMP
-457 TGEQTLQIDLKKD
+457 SGEQTLHIDLKK
-470 NSANSPVIDTKV
+470 NGLVIDTRV
-482 LPVNYVSAPFI
+482 LSVNYVSAPFI
-493 ELTNIYNNQ
+493 DVSNIYNNQ
-502 VFKYE
+502 VFKYAAD
-507 GEFTSIKGRFVN
+507 FSAIKGRLVN
-519 FPAGD
+519 FPAAD
-524 LSSVKATING
+524 KASVKITVNG
-534 TSIKPTLDST
+534 TTVTPTIADDD
-544 SPQEFSVDT
+544 FSYMIT
-553 SGISLVAGPN
+553 NNAAGISMVSGPN
-563 KITIAGIA
+563 KIAITGVA
-571 NGVPVSTNLTVYL
+571 NGVPVSTNLTVYF
-584 FPNNTPNI
+584 FPDNAPNI
-592 DGVVPYPVGQISD
+592 NGAAPYPVGQTTD
-605 PNGVFIKNSNL
+605 PDKLFIKNSDL
-616 NYTTNESAADIHF
+616 NYTTNQSTADIRF
-629 VVNNATQVVIMKDG
+629 VASNATQVVIMKDG
-643 KQYAVADYSG
+643 KQYAVADYKTVSNNEIW
-653 PSGTSAGVW
+653 TTESA
-662 STASSYLTTPANK
+662 YLTVPATK
-675 DGEFV
+675 DGEFI
-680 IKAQELPTTGLQTF
+680 IKNQELPTTGLQTF
-694 VITARVG
+694 VITGRLG
-701 TVAITQTLQITREVP
+701 TAAVTQTLLITREVP
-716 PYRIL
+716 PYSIL

-732 QNFIDVSIQAEGATS
+732 QNFLDVSIQAEGATS
-747 IVIGKEPMIKGAKDI
+747 ILIGKEAMVKGNKDI

-776 VKFTVTTGTTKS
+776 IKFTVTTGTTKT
-788 NGTFDVTYSDEIL
+788 NGSFDVTYSDEVL
-801 QGAQLKTTLNSSGK
+801 QGSQLKTTLNSSGK

-822 VSLVF
+822 VSIVF

-836 TPTPGSSNT
+836 TPTPGTTNT
-845 RQINLFNEQYIL
+845 RQINLFNDQYIL

-884 DGKLVEVPASGLA
+884 DGKLVEVPASSLA
-897 TAYMTPKLH
+897 AAYMTPKLH

-921 VSATSINDYSTV
+921 VSANSINDYSTV

-965 YDPTIVNAATSNIS
+965 YDPSIVNAATSNIS

-1030 RSELETILSRG
+1030 RSELETVLSRG

-1082 FSDVVKYSDYHWDY
+1082 FSDVVRYSDYHWDY

-1140 NNATDLAALQ
+1140 DNAKDLAALQ

-1175 VISGIENKLVAGQKK
+1175 VMSGIENKLVAGQKK

-1202 RADAAVMAQR
+1202 RADAAVMAKR
-1212 IMAKMKRL
+1212 IMAKMKKL

>member
-255 TNAGSD
+255 TNTGSD
-261 TQIKGKLSGSITYR
+261 TEIKGKLSGSITYR

-293 NTTTGSDVLASGAT
+293 NTTTGSDVLAGGAT

-321 HYTTTADVTLSAN
+321 HYTSAADVTLSSN

-360 RDANDPS
+360 RNANDPS
-367 ITGVEQLYSAKASGS
+367 ITGVEQLYSPSAGS
-382 SVSYSSSGVFTGNSN
+382 PVTYSSSGVFTGNSN

-406 IKTSET
+406 VKTSET
-412 TSAPG
+412 TTAPN
-417 NLVISSYQNGKKVS
+417 NLEISSYQNGIKVAS
-431 DGLFVTD
+431 DRFVVDSSKVT
-438 TNSMK
+438 T
-443 TADGYRVFKINGLP
+443 DGYRVFKITGMP
-457 TGEQTLQIDLKKD
+457 SGEQTIHIDLKK
-470 NSANSPVIDTKV
+470 NGAVIDTKV
-482 LPVNYVSAPFI
+482 LAVNYVSAPFI
-493 ELTNIYNNQ
+493 DVTNIYNNQ
-502 VFKYE
+502 VFKYN
-507 GEFTSIKGRFVN
+507 GEFTSVNGRLIN
-519 FPAGD
+519 FPTAD
-524 LSSVKATING
+524 KSSIKITING
-534 TSIKPTLDST
+534 TTVAPTIVGD
-544 SPQEFSVDT
+544 EFSYAVTST
-553 SGISLVAGPN
+553 SGISLVSGPN
-563 KITIAGIA
+563 KIAIAGVA

-584 FPNNTPNI
+584 FPDNAPNV
-592 DGVVPYPVGQISD
+592 DGVAPYPVGQTTD
-605 PNGVFIKNSNL
+605 PDKLFIKNSNL
-616 NYTTNESAADIHF
+616 NYTTNQSTADIRF
-629 VVNNATQVVIMKDG
+629 VASNATQVVIMKDG
-643 KQYAVADYSG
+643 KQYAVADYKTVN
-653 PSGTSAGVW
+653 TSEIWTTDSA
-662 STASSYLTTPANK
+662 YLTVPTTKN
-675 DGEFV
+675 GEFV
-680 IKAQELPTTGLQTF
+680 IKNQELPTTGLQTF
-694 VITARVG
+694 VISARLG
-701 TVAITQTLQITREVP
+701 TVGVTQTLLITREVP
-716 PYRIL
+716 PYSIL

-732 QNFIDVSIQAEGATS
+732 QNFLDVSIQAEGATS

>member
-1 MKKSLKA
+1 MVIL
-8 IGGMFLAIVM
+8 L
-18 MISTLSSAGAVYA
+18 STLSSAGAVYA
-31 ADPAT
+31 ADAAT

-46 TDKGA
+46 TDKSA

-56 TSTVDVE
+56 TNTVDVE

-97 IIENEKFFRF
+97 IIENEKNFRF
-107 PSVKLSQGLNRIT
+107 PGVKLSQGLNRIT

-153 TLLSENTPT
+153 TLLSADTPA

-184 NSKMFNGGSSTF
+184 NTKMFNGGSSTF

-227 EVVYAP
+227 EVVYSP
-233 IDKGTPNQ
+233 IDKGTPNK
-241 TKIGSYKIDEGNIV
+241 TKIGAYALDNGNLV
-255 TNAGSD
+255 SPTGSD
-261 TQIKGKLSGSITYR
+261 TTVSGRLSGSITFR
-275 VSDDTSKPP
+275 VAEDTSKPP
-284 LSNMTVTVR
+284 LSNLTFSIK
-293 NTTTGSDVLASGAT
+293 NATTGNSVPT
-307 TIDSTVKNGEYITF
+307 NGETTVDSNGVKSGEFITF
-321 HYTTTADVTLSAN
+321 KYTSTQDVTISAN
-334 GLYTITFTTT
+334 GKYIITFNTN
-344 NGTYNGMGIN
+344 NGTYDGKSIN
-354 PLQFTY
+354 PLDFTY
-360 RDANDPS
+360 RNANDPS
-367 ITGVEQLYSAKASGS
+367 ITGVEQLYSPSAGNP
-382 SVSYSSSGVFTGNSN
+382 VTYSSSGVFTGNSN

-406 IKTSET
+406 VKTSET
-412 TSAPG
+412 ATAPD
-417 NLVISSYQNGKKVS
+417 NLEISTYQNGTKVS
-431 DGLFVTD
+431 ADRFVVDSTK
-438 TNSMK
+438 K
-443 TADGYRVFKINGLP
+443 TSDGYKVFKITGMP
-457 TGEQTLQIDLKKD
+457 SGEQTLQIDLKK
-470 NSANSPVIDTKV
+470 NGAVIDTKV
-482 LPVNYVSAPFI
+482 LSVNYVSAPFI
-493 ELTNIYNNQ
+493 DVTNIYNNQ
-502 VFKYE
+502 VFKYT
-507 GEFTSIKGRFVN
+507 GEFTSIQGRLVN

-524 LSSVKATING
+524 KSSIKITING
-534 TSIKPTLDST
+534 TAVVPTIVND
-544 SPQEFSVDT
+544 EFSYTVPT
-553 SGISLVAGPN
+553 GIPLVSGPN
-563 KITIAGIA
+563 KIAITGVA

-584 FPNNTPNI
+584 FPDNAPNI
-592 DGVVPYPVGQISD
+592 DGVAPYPVGQTTD
-605 PNGVFIKNSNL
+605 PDKLFIKNSNL
-616 NYTTNESAADIHF
+616 NYTTNQSTADIRF
-629 VVNNATQVVIMKDG
+629 VASNATQVVVMKDG
-643 KQYAVADYSG
+643 KQYAVADYKTDTNNNG
-653 PSGTSAGVW
+653 FWTTESA
-662 STASSYLTTPANK
+662 YLTVPTNK
-675 DGEFV
+675 DGEFI
-680 IKAQELPTTGLQTF
+680 IKNQELPTTGLQTF
-694 VITARVG
+694 VISARLG
-701 TVAITQTLQITREVP
+701 TVGVTQTLLITREVP
-716 PYRIL
+716 PYSIL

-732 QNFIDVSIQAEGATS
+732 QNFVDVSIQAEGATS
-747 IVIGKEPMIKGAKDI
+747 IVIGKEAMIKGAKDI

-776 VKFTVTTGTTKS
+776 IKFTVTTGTNKT
-788 NGTFDVTYSDEIL
+788 NGTFDVTYSDEVL

-827 PKGTMLRDA
+827 PKGTMLRDS
-836 TPTPGSSNT
+836 TPTPGTTNT
-845 RQINLFNEQYIL
+845 RQINLFNDQYIL
-857 LGIADK
+857 VGIADK

-874 VGEYDGTSYQ
+874 VGEFDGTGYQ
-884 DGKLVEVPASGLA
+884 DGKLVEVPASSLA
-897 TAYMTPKLH
+897 AAYMTPKLH

-965 YDPTIVNAATSNIS
+965 YDSSIVNAATSNIS

-1140 NNATDLAALQ
+1140 SNATDLAALQ
-1150 KLFTDTGSIV
+1150 KLFTDTGSIG

-1175 VISGIENKLVAGQKK
+1175 IISGIENKLVAGQKK
-1190 ATFRFDPQANFT
+1190 ATYRFDPQANFT

>member
-1 MKKSLKA
+1 MKKRLKT
-8 IGGMFLAIVM
+8 IGGMFLSMVILL
-18 MISTLSSAGAVYA
+18 STLSSAGAVYA
-31 ADPAT
+31 ADAAT

-46 TDKGA
+46 TDKSA

-56 TSTVDVE
+56 TNTVDVE

-97 IIENEKFFRF
+97 IIENEKNFRF
-107 PSVKLSQGLNRIT
+107 PGVKLSQGLNRIT

-153 TLLSENTPT
+153 TLLSADTPA

-184 NSKMFNGGSSTF
+184 NTKMFNGGSSTF

-227 EVVYAP
+227 EVVYSP
-233 IDKGTPNQ
+233 IDKGTPNK
-241 TKIGSYKIDEGNIV
+241 TKIGAYALDNGNLV
-255 TNAGSD
+255 SPTGSD
-261 TQIKGKLSGSITYR
+261 TTVSGRLSGSITFR
-275 VSDDTSKPP
+275 VAEDTSKPP
-284 LSNMTVTVR
+284 LSNLTFSIK
-293 NTTTGSDVLASGAT
+293 NATTGNSVPT
-307 TIDSTVKNGEYITF
+307 NGETTVDGNGVKSGEFITF
-321 HYTTTADVTLSAN
+321 KYTSTQDVTISAN
-334 GLYTITFTTT
+334 GKYIITFNTN
-344 NGTYNGMGIN
+344 NGTYDGKSIN
-354 PLQFTY
+354 PLDFTY
-360 RDANDPS
+360 RNANDPS
-367 ITGVEQLYSAKASGS
+367 ITGVEQLYSPSAGNP
-382 SVSYSSSGVFTGNSN
+382 VTYSSSGVFTGNSN

-406 IKTSET
+406 VKTSET
-412 TSAPG
+412 ATAPD
-417 NLVISSYQNGKKVS
+417 NLEISTYQNGTKVS
-431 DGLFVTD
+431 ADRFVVDSTK
-438 TNSMK
+438 K
-443 TADGYRVFKINGLP
+443 TSDGYRVFKITGMP
-457 TGEQTLQIDLKKD
+457 SGEQTLQIDLKK
-470 NSANSPVIDTKV
+470 NGAVIDTKV
-482 LPVNYVSAPFI
+482 LSVNYVSAPFI
-493 ELTNIYNNQ
+493 DVTNIYNNQ
-502 VFKYE
+502 VFKYT
-507 GEFTSIKGRFVN
+507 GEFTSIQGRLVN

-524 LSSVKATING
+524 KSSIKITING
-534 TSIKPTLDST
+534 TAVVPTIVND
-544 SPQEFSVDT
+544 EFSYTVPT
-553 SGISLVAGPN
+553 GIPLVSGPN
-563 KITIAGIA
+563 KIAITGVA

-584 FPNNTPNI
+584 FPDNAPNI
-592 DGVVPYPVGQISD
+592 DGVAPYPVGQTTD
-605 PNGVFIKNSNL
+605 PDKLFIKNSNL
-616 NYTTNESAADIHF
+616 NYTTNQSTADIRF
-629 VVNNATQVVIMKDG
+629 VASNATQVVVMKDG
-643 KQYAVADYSG
+643 KQYAVADYKTDTNNNG
-653 PSGTSAGVW
+653 FWTTESA
-662 STASSYLTTPANK
+662 YLTVPTNK
-675 DGEFV
+675 DGEFI
-680 IKAQELPTTGLQTF
+680 IKNQELPTTGLQTF
-694 VITARVG
+694 VISARLG
-701 TVAITQTLQITREVP
+701 TVGVTQTLLITREVP
-716 PYRIL
+716 PYSIL

-732 QNFIDVSIQAEGATS
+732 QNFVDVSIQAEGATS
-747 IVIGKEPMIKGAKDI
+747 IVIGKEAMIKGAKDI

-776 VKFTVTTGTTKS
+776 IKFTVTTGTTKT
-788 NGTFDVTYSDEIL
+788 NGTFDVTYSDEVL

-827 PKGTMLRDA
+827 PKGTMLRDS
-836 TPTPGSSNT
+836 TPTPGTTNT
-845 RQINLFNEQYIL
+845 RQINLFNDQYIL
-857 LGIADK
+857 VGIADK

-874 VGEYDGTSYQ
+874 VGEFDGTGYQ
-884 DGKLVEVPASGLA
+884 DGKLVEVPASSLA
-897 TAYMTPKLH
+897 AAYMTPKLH

-965 YDPTIVNAATSNIS
+965 YDSSIVNAATSNIS

-1140 NNATDLAALQ
+1140 SNATDLAALQ
-1150 KLFTDTGSIV
+1150 KLFTDTGSIG

-1190 ATFRFDPQANFT
+1190 ATYRFDPQANFT